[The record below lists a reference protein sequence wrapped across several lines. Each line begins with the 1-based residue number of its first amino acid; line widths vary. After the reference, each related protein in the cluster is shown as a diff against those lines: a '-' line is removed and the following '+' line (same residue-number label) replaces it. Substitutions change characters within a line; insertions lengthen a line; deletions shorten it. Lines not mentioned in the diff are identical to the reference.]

1 MTSTYTLT
9 RLETPDITLNSG
21 AKIPAVGYGL
31 WKQQGAEA
39 KDSVKEALKAGYR
52 HLDCAVAYQNHHEVG
67 QAIRESGIS
76 RKELWITSKVW
87 GTHFENPEE
96 SLDEIL
102 EELGVEYLDLL
113 LIHLPVAFK
122 RNPEDPK
129 QLRGLPVDYDCEYK
143 DVWARMEKLPKSKV
157 RNIGVSNLTVRAL
170 SEVLETAKVT
180 PAVNQVEMH
189 PNLPQQKLLDFCKSK
204 GILVQAYSPLAQG
217 QHENPI
223 VQEIADELGVTP
235 AQVVLSW
242 GAQRGTNILPKSS
255 NPERMRNNLELVSL
269 SKEHMARINDIGK
282 DLRRYNDLGEK
293 YGVPMFD
300 NEADS
305 K

>member
-1 MTSTYTLT
+1 MSATYTLT
-9 RLETPDITLNSG
+9 RLATPDILLNSG
-21 AKIPAVGYGL
+21 SKIPAIGYGL

-39 KDSVKEALKAGYR
+39 KESVKEALSAGYR
-52 HLDCAVAYQNHHEVG
+52 HLDCAVAYQNHKEVG
-67 QAIRESGIS
+67 QAIREAGIP
-76 RKELWITSKVW
+76 RNELWVTSKLW
-87 GTHFENPEE
+87 GTHFDNPEAAV
-96 SLDEIL
+96 DEML
-102 EELGVEYLDLL
+102 EELGLEYLDLL

-122 RNPEDPK
+122 RNPEDAK
-129 QLRGLPVDYDCEYK
+129 QLRGLDVDYSMEYK
-143 DVWARMEKLPKSKV
+143 DVWARMEQLPQSKV

-170 SEVLETAKVT
+170 SELLKTSKIT

-189 PNLPQQKLLDFCKSK
+189 PNLPQKKLLDFCKRK
-204 GILVQAYSPLAQG
+204 NILVQAYSPLAQG

-223 VQEIADELGVTP
+223 VTEIAEELGVSP

-255 NPERMRNNLELVSL
+255 NPDRMRANMELVTL
-269 SKEHMARINDIGK
+269 SDEHMARIGTIGK
-282 DLRRYNDLGEK
+282 DLRRYNDLGIK

-305 K
+305 N